1 MEDKDASQEALEQVE
16 KATKLLLCV
25 GMIGV
30 AFFAMS
36 SPTLAQ
42 DLGDKGR
49 KHHKLQEWLSLLSG
63 EDRAKLHSVREQA
76 LKDPA
81 VQEAYQRHKKA
92 EAEYRELLHKEM
104 LKTDPSLKPMLDK
117 IDDLKKQGDY

>member
-1 MEDKDASQEALEQVE
+1 M
-16 KATKLLLCV
+16 KLFLCV

-30 AFFAMS
+30 AFLAIS
-36 SPTLAQ
+36 SLGRAQ
-42 DLGDKGR
+42 DLEGKGH

-92 EAEYRELLHKEM
+92 QSEYRELLHKQM
-104 LKTDPSLKPMLDK
+104 LKTDPSLKPLLDK
-117 IDDLKKQGDY
+117 IDDLKKHDDY